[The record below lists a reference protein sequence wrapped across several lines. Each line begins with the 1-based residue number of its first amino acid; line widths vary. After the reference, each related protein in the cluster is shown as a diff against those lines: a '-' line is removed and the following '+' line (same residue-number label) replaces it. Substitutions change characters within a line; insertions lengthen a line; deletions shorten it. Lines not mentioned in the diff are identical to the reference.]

1 MNICWRERERERER
15 ERTQKGQ
22 TLCCSGLVG
31 TDLGGKGGSLG
42 RARSKAPVLVPDW
55 RHELKAWDGKQNNS
69 DDYLGP
75 FSILIKS
82 S

>member
-1 MNICWRERERERER
+1 
-15 ERTQKGQ
+15 
-22 TLCCSGLVG
+22 VG
-31 TDLGGKGGSLG
+31 TYWGGRGGSLG